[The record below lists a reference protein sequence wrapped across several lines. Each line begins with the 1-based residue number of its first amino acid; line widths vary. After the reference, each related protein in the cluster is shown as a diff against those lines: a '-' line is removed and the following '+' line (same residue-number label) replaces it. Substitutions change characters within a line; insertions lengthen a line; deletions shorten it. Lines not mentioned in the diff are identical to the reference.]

1 MSIRRKLLYNAD
13 FEERSVYTNSES
25 CNIRLSDRKEINL
38 IPNKSFGR
46 ILQPIIID
54 IFRRIRIRSL
64 DDTSLF
70 FVRYVSVPR
79 GTKDTLRA
87 ETPSGQLI
95 VV

>member
-1 MSIRRKLLYNAD
+1 M
-13 FEERSVYTNSES
+13 
-25 CNIRLSDRKEINL
+25 
-38 IPNKSFGR
+38 
-46 ILQPIIID
+46 D

-70 FVRYVSVPR
+70 FVRCVSVPL